1 MDSLVN
7 YTEPNYIGR
16 FAHESA
22 YVGQG
27 ACLIDDTH
35 LIRYAQKSGTD
46 KGLVDIAD
54 LNKKTISRKGTTFN

>member
-46 KGLVDIAD
+46 KWNLVPFPC
-54 LNKKTISRKGTTFN
+54 SGTGT